1 MKKSILFLLHL
12 PPPVHGSSVVG
23 KYIHDSELV
32 NSFFETSYL
41 NLGTSKSIDEIGRG
55 PLKKIAIYFQIIF
68 SVIAKVAKNNYDT
81 IYIAPT
87 AKGIGFYKDLPVVLL
102 AKLTR
107 SNVILHFHNKGVSKN
122 QHKLIDNLLYRVFF
136 KNTRVM
142 LLSPLLYGDFKKYV
156 KPTDVFY
163 CPNGI
168 PSIVAIDSN
177 LHSRGTHTRLLF
189 LSNLIESKGVF
200 ILIEALKILRNKNLD
215 FTCDFVGG
223 EGDITSIQFNDLIKR
238 SNLQDFV
245 AFAGKRFGAEKESYF
260 FNADVFI
267 LPSFNDCFPVVLLE
281 AMQYG
286 LPVVS
291 TFEGGIPDIVE
302 DGVTGFL
309 VKQRNA
315 QELADKLE
323 LLIQSPELRISMG
336 EKAKERFTKEYTLE
350 IFEKRMVE
358 ILKGNKRTNG

>member
-1 MKKSILFLLHL
+1 MKKTILFLLHL

-32 NSFFETSYL
+32 NAEFETSYL
-41 NLGTSKSIDEIGRG
+41 NLGTSKSIDEIGRN
-55 PLKKIAIYFQIIF
+55 PVKKIAVYFQIIF
-68 SVIAKVAKNNYDT
+68 AVIAKVACNNYAT

-107 SNVILHFHNKGVSKN
+107 SNVILHFHNKGVSNN
-122 QHKLIDNLLYRVFF
+122 QHRLIDNILYRVFF
-136 KNTRVM
+136 KNTKVM

-156 KPTDVFY
+156 NSTDVFY

-168 PSIVAIDSN
+168 PRAVTIDSSLN
-177 LHSRGTHTRLLF
+177 SRGTHTRLLF

-223 EGDITSIQFNDLIKR
+223 EGDITAIQFNEIINR
-238 SNLQDFV
+238 CNLQDFV

-260 FNADVFI
+260 LNADVFI

-281 AMQYG
+281 AMQHG

-302 DGVTGFL
+302 DGITGFL
-309 VKQRNA
+309 VQQRNA
-315 QELADKLE
+315 QQLADKLE
-323 LLIQSPELRISMG
+323 LLIKNPELRISMG
-336 EKAKERFTKEYTLE
+336 KKAKEKFTKEYTLE

-358 ILKGNKRTNG
+358 ILTDVANSKS